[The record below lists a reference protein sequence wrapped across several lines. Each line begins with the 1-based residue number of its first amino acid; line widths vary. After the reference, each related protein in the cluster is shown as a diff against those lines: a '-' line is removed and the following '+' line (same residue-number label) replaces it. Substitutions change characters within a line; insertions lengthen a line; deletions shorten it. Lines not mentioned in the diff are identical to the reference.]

1 MEMENISFVNRPKD
15 IVVTGDGGYIPGCS
29 VWILGDD
36 NSVENDLKGR
46 FEVIDD

>member
-15 IVVTGDGGYIPGCS
+15 LVKSDDGYIPSCS
-29 VWILGDD
+29 FWILGND
-36 NSVENDLKGR
+36 NSLENDLKGR

>member
-15 IVVTGDGGYIPGCS
+15 IIVQGGGIPSCT
-29 VWILGDD
+29 VFIFGDD
-36 NSVENDLKGR
+36 NSVENDLKGK

>member
-1 MEMENISFVNRPKD
+1 MEMENISLVNRPKD
-15 IVVTGDGGYIPGCS
+15 LVMASGGGIPGCS

>member
-15 IVVTGDGGYIPGCS
+15 LVMADGGGIPSCS

-36 NSVENDLKGR
+36 NSVDFDLKGK

>member
-15 IVVTGDGGYIPGCS
+15 IVVAGDGGNVPGCML
-29 VWILGDD
+29 WILGDD
-36 NSVENDLKGR
+36 NSVDFDLKGR